1 MQRVERFEAC
11 NMAAASG
18 NGLFMLQCK
27 TYCATPA
34 LNLDNQI
41 NCMFDSGH
49 FSFILQGWIGYEG
62 THVPMFVLRLDLMK
76 LGQT

>member
-11 NMAAASG
+11 NMTAASG
-18 NGLFMLQCK
+18 NGLFMLQYK

-41 NCMFDSGH
+41 NYMFDSGH
-49 FSFILQGWIGYEG
+49 FSFILQGRIGYEG